1 MTDPRPIKQV
11 GRSGQG
17 ASLKDKDTAPRSV
30 RIDALP
36 ESALRYRDHDALVWI
51 DILLAG
57 STVVASV
64 SQGRRTFLTAT
75 TQDALAVARRLEG
88 AVIVT
93 DVATDGMEGILG
105 GGGPALLEKIDPYR
119 PVVVVSE
126 TARLFSAPLPT
137 SRLYVASLQNLKA
150 TARYLSTCH
159 RRVAVLAAGE
169 DGEVRSEDQM
179 AAAWLTE
186 MLVRRGMAFGCHSTA
201 NTVSRWKD
209 ADTSIVGWTRSA
221 ERLRECGRKRDVD
234 LVLSRRDNLDF
245 VCEYRDAE
253 IRCLRMAA
261 ISAAEAGERA
271 ASRPFA

>member
-1 MTDPRPIKQV
+1 MDR
-11 GRSGQG
+11 
-17 ASLKDKDTAPRSV
+17 DTAPRSV

-36 ESALRYRDHDALVWI
+36 ESALRYRDHDALVCI

-75 TQDALAVARRLEG
+75 TQDALAVARRVEG

-93 DVATDGMEGILG
+93 DVANGLPGILG
-105 GGGPALLEKIDPYR
+105 GGGPALLEKIDPYC
-119 PVVVVSE
+119 PVVVLSE

-150 TARYLSTCH
+150 TARYLSTRH

-186 MLVRRGMAFGCHSTA
+186 MLVRRGMAFGCRSTA
-201 NTVSRWKD
+201 NAVSRWKD

-221 ERLRECGRKRDVD
+221 ERLRECGQKRDVD
-234 LVLSRRDNLDF
+234 LVLSRHDDLDL

-261 ISAAEAGERA
+261 ISVAEAGERA